1 MAESYLE
8 VLLKCAESDTLTGEV
23 HAPSISIS
31 GLTMSS
37 TIGSGKEVIRI
48 EAEALAALEAKI
60 DGTFEAAVDLI
71 SGCPGR
77 VIVTGMGKSGLVAR
91 KVVATMNSTGTAAI
105 FLHPSD
111 AVHGDLG
118 MVRKGDVVICISKSG
133 DTEEI
138 RQILPMLRRIGV
150 SIISMVGNVSSHLA
164 RQSDVVLDIS
174 VKEEACP
181 HDLAPT
187 ASTTATLAMGDALA
201 IALLNKRGFTKEEFA
216 VFHPG
221 GNLGKR
227 LFLQVDEMMV
237 TGNNVPVVRREV
249 PLSEAIVE
257 MTSKRLGATCIVDDS
272 GKLNGIITDGDLR
285 RLLQRTKD
293 ITNVTAAEAMTK
305 NPKTIRKDLLAATA
319 LEEME
324 EYKITQLVVV
334 DDQHRPIGMLHLH
347 DLVKAGLG
355 GDAGG

>member
-1 MAESYLE
+1 MS
-8 VLLKCAESDTLTGEV
+8 V
-23 HAPSISIS
+23 SIEK
-31 GLTMSS
+31 
-37 TIGSGKEVIRI
+37 GKEVIRI
-48 EAEALAALEAKI
+48 ETEAVAALESRI
-60 DGTFEAAVDLI
+60 NGSFEAAVDLI
-71 SGCPGR
+71 LACTGR
-77 VIVTGMGKSGLVAR
+77 VIVTGMGKSGVVAR
-91 KVVATMNSTGTAAI
+91 KIVATMNSTGTASV

-118 MVRKGDVVICISKSG
+118 MVRQEDVVICISKSG

-138 RQILPMLRRIGV
+138 RELLPMFRHIGV
-150 SIISMVGNVSSHLA
+150 KVISMVGNNSSHLA
-164 RQSDVVLDIS
+164 GQSDIVLDIS

-181 HDLAPT
+181 LDLAPT

-201 IALLNKRGFTKEEFA
+201 IALLHKRGFTKEDFA
-216 VFHPG
+216 MYHPG

-227 LFLQVDEMMV
+227 LLLRVEEIMI
-237 TGNNVPVVRREV
+237 TGTNVPVVREEV

-257 MTSKRLGATCIVDDS
+257 MTSKRLGATCIVNGS
-272 GKLNGIITDGDLR
+272 GALRGIITDGDLR

-305 NPKTIRKDLLAATA
+305 NPKTIRKELLAATA

-324 EYKITQLVVV
+324 SYSITQLVVV
-334 DDQHRPIGMLHLH
+334 DDKQRPVGMLHLH

-355 GDAGG
+355 GDSPGGAS